1 MENNIKM
8 NYYLDSDKWVA
19 LMNMVMGLR
28 VPQSA
33 ENFFITSGHT

>member
-1 MENNIKM
+1 
-8 NYYLDSDKWVA
+8 VA